1 MNALRRISGWPTALF
16 LFALGSLVAALAGS
30 PLSAQEHPNVA
41 RGFSRDKAFQIGD
54 VDHVN
59 LFNGNLVLTVPL
71 GQSYP
76 VGGGLSFGLTLTY
89 NSNVWDFEERFAPS
103 QNSYTQALPGLRFNA
118 GLGWLLTLGQLNPPA
133 TSTNQSEHEVYL
145 GPDGA
150 EHAFYSNLHEG
161 EAVTK
166 AVQYTRD
173 GSYLRLRG
181 SSGSPRE
188 VDFPDGTIHRFDSSN
203 RLIQI
208 RSRFLTPAGQPADTV
223 EITYPS
229 SDFWT
234 IKTTVDGFTRTQTV
248 HFRSGLGSYSKLVD
262 YVELATWN
270 NPSPPSRYTFNY
282 SLVTIQRPC
291 PHNDQTEGGL
301 PLAAAVP
308 LLVSL
313 TRPDG
318 SQVSMPASDYFTDLG
333 AATCASPWNGAIRG
347 LTLPTFGR
355 LEWDYQ
361 TYAFPIDSSARP
373 FRQRSAGVFH
383 RRLLTTPTDP
393 NPYLW
398 SYSTAITPW
407 ALGSAAEELVNTVTD
422 PLSNRTENYFA
433 IYAKTRVQPTY
444 GTSLFEYGLPISH
457 LTQDGSGRLLSTK
470 TFNGAGQLIR
480 STYAKYDF
488 DPFSGVPQLEER
500 SRLNQRTTQSETV
513 YHDDPGGCSAPPGTS
528 NPCRISTVVSSD
540 FDGLGHYRTAT
551 TGGNFGNADLRTAFT
566 SYNPGRGTYPGSF
579 VPPATATEPWVLET
593 FDRMT
598 ESEGGFTS
606 RVDACFDP
614 ATGFLK
620 RKRVFKTGTSPSTE
634 DVVAVM
640 TPDVQGNVAV
650 EETYG
655 GDLANLDTAAPL
667 CTMNPGTSRYRAT
680 YTYQYG
686 VRATAQATNAAG
698 GIPAAINFKSL
709 DLNVDPSTGL
719 PSESRDSVGW
729 RTTYKYDV
737 LGRVTEIK
745 PLAGPVAGPVGAWT
759 RYTYNRATSG
769 ANPATVDAQGCAS
782 TSSTCTTPLE
792 QSQLVFDYLGRL
804 TKERRK
810 TPDGTWSKQVTTYN
824 GNGWKDFVSETQA
837 DSTNDGSLT
846 GTKYR
851 NYDPFG
857 RPGLLIPADGSAHQV
872 TLAYEGVRKTQRTA
886 KVATSF
892 NTASGTANETFATTT
907 EISDRQGRLAQVIEP
922 NNVSTIYN
930 YDVGQR
936 LRRVCQNSNATGSN
950 CGQERQFSYDNR
962 GFLTFERHPEK
973 GGMSGNGLVTYS
985 NYDPRGHAGHKQDGP
1000 ADLLFTYD
1008 LAERLTDV
1016 IENATGRPLKKFTF
1030 GTSTSDKGRL
1040 AKAERWNY
1048 RFLGGSPTQKTALIT
1063 ETYQYL
1069 GRDGK
1074 PSQRDTTLT
1083 YETAL
1088 NEHFVQTFGYHELG
1102 MLEAQS
1108 YPNCTG
1114 FAACTSG
1121 GRTVSNVFTQGRLTA
1136 VSGYTGTVPGQGAGV
1151 GITYHPNGQINQV
1164 AHANSVVATYGLDPN
1179 NLPRPASIN
1188 AAMGGTTLWDTGPY
1202 KYDGSGNIWK
1212 IGTSW
1217 FEYDSLSRLTT
1228 GAVFPNPLGGGTQQK
1243 QSSAFDV
1250 FGNLQSLTT
1259 QIGTATATTRLTTT
1273 SSATN
1278 RLASPSTYDTAGA
1291 LTNWNGAFYEY
1302 DGLNQL
1308 AHYVSGTEDWS
1319 YIYTADDERIWS
1331 FKPAQGATPRSD
1343 RWTLRGLDG
1352 QVLREYPI
1360 SGYVWNNWED
1370 NIYRDGQLLANY
1382 LSGSQRRHFDLDHLG
1397 TPRLITNVG
1406 GAVTSYHVY
1415 YPFGEE
1421 ATLATQDTE
1430 RLKFTGH
1437 ERDLNNQTGGTPSA
1451 DDLDYMHARFCSP
1464 VTGRFLSVDTVPG
1477 KIGSPQSWNRYA
1489 YVGGNPLRAVDPDG
1503 QDLLDVVNGFVNALG
1518 SDLLWGAGR
1527 QTPTNS
1533 DYAIGQKG
1541 GDLAALAG
1549 SLIEIQAGA
1558 GTVGGAGVV
1567 TVVTLGTTLEVT
1579 LPVAVVGAAA
1589 AVHGSGVFV
1598 VASSMLGK
1606 DGASSSGTET
1616 GDKRNPAQDRRLS
1629 KGEIKKLSDSGYDAE
1644 ELKGGKRTG
1653 PRDLFIDSKGNVY
1666 VKPKNGSGPGEPTGL
1681 NLNNL
1686 KRRPRPK

>member
-1 MNALRRISGWPTALF
+1 M
-16 LFALGSLVAALAGS
+16 
-30 PLSAQEHPNVA
+30 
-41 RGFSRDKAFQIGD
+41 
-54 VDHVN
+54 
-59 LFNGNLVLTVPL
+59 
-71 GQSYP
+71 
-76 VGGGLSFGLTLTY
+76 
-89 NSNVWDFEERFAPS
+89 
-103 QNSYTQALPGLRFNA
+103 
-118 GLGWLLTLGQLNPPA
+118 TLGQLNPPT
-133 TSTNQSEHEVYL
+133 TSTNTGGHEVYL

-150 EHAFYSNLHEG
+150 EHAFYPTLHEG
-161 EAVTK
+161 EPVLK

-181 SSGSPRE
+181 ASGSPRE

-208 RSRFLTPAGQPADTV
+208 RSRFLTPGGLPADTV

-234 IKTTVDGFTRTQTV
+234 IKTTVDGFMRTQTV
-248 HFRSGLGSYSKLVD
+248 HFRSGMGSSYSQLVD
-262 YVELATWN
+262 YVEVATWN
-270 NPSPPSRYTFNY
+270 NPAPPARYTFNY
-282 SLVTIQRPC
+282 AFVAVQRPC
-291 PHNDQTEGGL
+291 PHNDQIEGGL

-318 SQVSMPASDYFTDLG
+318 SQISMPAADYFTDLG
-333 AATCASPWNGAIRG
+333 GASCASPWNGAIRG

-361 TYAFPIDSSARP
+361 TYAFPIDSSMRP
-373 FRQRSAGVFH
+373 FRQRSAGVAQ
-383 RRLLTTPTDP
+383 RRLRTSPTDP
-393 NPYLW
+393 NPYVW
-398 SYSTAITPW
+398 TYTPAITPPVP
-407 ALGSAAEELVNTVTD
+407 AGSAAEELVNTVTD
-422 PLSNRTENYFA
+422 PLGNITKNYFA
-433 IYAKTRVQPTY
+433 IFARSNVQPNN

-457 LTQDGSGRLLSTK
+457 LTADGSGRFLSTR
-470 TFNGAGQLIR
+470 TFNGAGLIR

-488 DPFSGVPQLEER
+488 DPVAQIPSALEER
-500 SRLNQRTTQSETV
+500 SRLNQRIAQNETV
-513 YHDDPGGCSAPPGTS
+513 YHDDPVIPPADCTGIGTS
-528 NPCRISTVVSSD
+528 NPCRVATAVSSD
-540 FDGLGHYRTAT
+540 FDGLGHYRTTT
-551 TGGNFGNADLRTAFT
+551 TGGNFGNADVRTTFT
-566 SYNPGRGTYPGSF
+566 NYNPGRGTYPGSF
-579 VPPATATEPWVLET
+579 VPPATSMEPWVLET

-620 RKRVFKTGTSPSTE
+620 RKRIYKTGAFPSTE
-634 DVVAVM
+634 DVVSVM
-640 TPDVQGNVAV
+640 TPDVQGNVTV
-650 EETYG
+650 EESYG
-655 GDLANLDTAAPL
+655 GDNAGLDTVAPL
-667 CTMNPGTSRYRAT
+667 CSMNPGTSRYRAA
-680 YTYQYG
+680 YTYLYG
-686 VRATAQATNAAG
+686 VRATAQATNSAG
-698 GIPAAINFKSL
+698 GIPAPINFKSL
-709 DLNVDPSTGL
+709 DLTIDPSTGL
-719 PSESRDSVGW
+719 PNESRDNVGW

-759 RYTYNRATSG
+759 RYTYNHATSSS
-769 ANPATVDAQGCAS
+769 NPATVDAQSCAS

-804 TKERRK
+804 TKERHK
-810 TPDGTWSKQVTTYN
+810 MPNGAWSKQVTTYN
-824 GNGWKDFVSETQA
+824 GNGWKDFVSEMQS

-857 RPGLLIPADGSAHQV
+857 RPGLLIPADGVAHQV

-886 KVATSF
+886 KVATSYSS
-892 NTASGTANETFATTT
+892 ASGTATETFATTI
-907 EISDRQGRLAQVIEP
+907 EISDRQGRLGQVIEP

-936 LRRVCQNSNATGSN
+936 LRRVCQNSNATGST
-950 CGQERQFSYDNR
+950 CGQERLFTYDNR
-962 GFLTFERHPEK
+962 GFLTSERHPEK
-973 GGMSGNGLVTYS
+973 GASGNGTVTYS

-1016 IENATGRPLKKFTF
+1016 TETATGRPLKKFTF
-1030 GTSTSDKGRL
+1030 GIGASDKGKL

-1048 RFLGGSPTQKTALIT
+1048 RFLGGSLNTALIT

-1083 YETAL
+1083 FGGTT

-1114 FAACTSG
+1114 FAACTSA
-1121 GRTVSNVFTQGRLTA
+1121 GRTVSNVFTEGRLTA
-1136 VSGYTGTVPGQGAGV
+1136 VSGYTGTAPGQTMGI

-1164 AHANSVVATYGLDPN
+1164 AHVNSVVATYGLDPN

-1188 AAMGGTTLWDTGPY
+1188 ASKAGTTLWDTGLY

-1217 FEYDSLSRLTT
+1217 FEYDSLSRLIT
-1228 GAVFPNPLGGGTQQK
+1228 GAVFPDPLGGGTQQK

-1259 QIGTATATTRLTTT
+1259 QIGAGTATTRLTTT

-1278 RLASPSTYDTAGA
+1278 RLASPSTYDTAGD

-1302 DGLNQL
+1302 DSLNQL
-1308 AHYVSGTEDWS
+1308 ARFGSGTEDWF
-1319 YIYTADDERIWS
+1319 YTYTADDERVWS
-1331 FKPAQGATPRSD
+1331 FKPAQGATPRFD

-1360 SGYVWNNWED
+1360 SGYVWNTWED

-1382 LSGSQRRHFDLDHLG
+1382 LSGGQRRHFDLDHLG
-1397 TPRLITNVG
+1397 TPRLITNLG
-1406 GAVTSYHVY
+1406 GSVTSYHVY

-1421 ATLATQDTE
+1421 ATLSTQDTE

-1464 VTGRFLSVDTVPG
+1464 VTGRFLSVDPALESVDPY
-1477 KIGSPQSWNRYA
+1477 SPQSWNRYS
-1489 YVGGNPLRAVDPDG
+1489 YVQSSPVVYADPSGEILVFHGSKEDLAKLRKVVNASLKGFRLDIGKNGTAALVQTDKNAKKDGLATTISTAVDRPEVVRIGVVSDSS
-1503 QDLLDVVNGFVNALG
+1503 DV
-1518 SDLLWGAGR
+1518 
-1527 QTPTNS
+1527 
-1533 DYAIGQKG
+1533 AIGQYVTGRIDIGDIANIGVG
-1541 GDLAALAG
+1541 GVLSSGSALAH
-1549 SLIEIQAGA
+1549 EIGEQTAKQVFGLSNDIPGYNIAHAYGRRAQAITSGYVPGERIGEPVN
-1558 GTVGGAGVV
+1558 GTGTTVTTHHRGKQAV
-1567 TVVTLGTTLEVT
+1567 TVTIQWV
-1579 LPVAVVGAAA
+1579 
-1589 AVHGSGVFV
+1589 
-1598 VASSMLGK
+1598 
-1606 DGASSSGTET
+1606 DG
-1616 GDKRNPAQDRRLS
+1616 NL
-1629 KGEIKKLSDSGYDAE
+1629 
-1644 ELKGGKRTG
+1644 
-1653 PRDLFIDSKGNVY
+1653 
-1666 VKPKNGSGPGEPTGL
+1666 VKV
-1681 NLNNL
+1681 
-1686 KRRPRPK
+1686 RQQ